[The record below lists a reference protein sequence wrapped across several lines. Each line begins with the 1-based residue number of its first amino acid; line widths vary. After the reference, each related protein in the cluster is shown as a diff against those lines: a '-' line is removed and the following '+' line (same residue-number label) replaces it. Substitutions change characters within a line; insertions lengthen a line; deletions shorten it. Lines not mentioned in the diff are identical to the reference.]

1 MRHFKNFTKTTELT
15 LVQQKLSENCS
26 IQFIQDESGV
36 DWYTEVI
43 PARYAEN
50 PV

>member
-26 IQFIQDESGV
+26 I
-36 DWYTEVI
+36 
-43 PARYAEN
+43 
-50 PV
+50 

>member
-26 IQFIQDESGV
+26 
-36 DWYTEVI
+36 
-43 PARYAEN
+43 
-50 PV
+50 

>member
-26 IQFIQDESGV
+26 IQFIQMNQVLTGMCYRS
-36 DWYTEVI
+36 YSSPI
-43 PARYAEN
+43 R
-50 PV
+50 